1 MQSEKVHLIK
11 KQEGSGNMRNIVKAP
26 IFRIIQIAWSPIA
39 LVGYVL
45 FVIKLIIFSRTSG
58 VSATTLAS
66 LYTRWMQH
74 KLGTRLDEPVARLMM
89 VLPNVS
95 HLALRLVTGRTLL
108 AHRLTGYVSRIY
120 RYPYEGDPPMAHES
134 AARTTFFDAALT
146 RHLRDIDQ
154 LVILGAG
161 WDTRSYR
168 MPKGIRCFEIDT
180 PKTQQT
186 KRHMLKKAGLDTT
199 RITFVP
205 ADFMTDDWLEKLVHA
220 GFDPDKPT
228 FFLWEA
234 VTMYLDREAV
244 ESTLRKIAGTASGS
258 VVAFDY
264 FNADLIESKG
274 LFSRSR

>member
-39 LVGYVL
+39 LVCYVL

-108 AHRLTGYVSRIY
+108 AHRLTGYVPRIY
-120 RYPYEGDPPMAHES
+120 RYPYEGDPPTAHES

-161 WDTRSYR
+161 WDT
-168 MPKGIRCFEIDT
+168 
-180 PKTQQT
+180 
-186 KRHMLKKAGLDTT
+186 
-199 RITFVP
+199 
-205 ADFMTDDWLEKLVHA
+205 
-220 GFDPDKPT
+220 
-228 FFLWEA
+228 
-234 VTMYLDREAV
+234 
-244 ESTLRKIAGTASGS
+244 
-258 VVAFDY
+258 
-264 FNADLIESKG
+264 
-274 LFSRSR
+274 